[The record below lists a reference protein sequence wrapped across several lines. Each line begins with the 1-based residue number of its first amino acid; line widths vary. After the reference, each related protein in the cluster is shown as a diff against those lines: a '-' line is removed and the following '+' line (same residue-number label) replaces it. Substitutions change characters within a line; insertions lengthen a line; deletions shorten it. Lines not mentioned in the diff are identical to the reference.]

1 MQKVGQKGS
10 NILDSKPHMCYLDP
24 VDGTM
29 HRRLPHTPDTS
40 TRSRGNLCL
49 TNTTSIRL
57 AILALLYLW
66 FVSYSARGT
75 TQEAKQ
81 ERLTDQELLR
91 ESLLLR
97 EAIRRLQSNNNKL
110 ETSNNNLIAQVSLL
124 QITLKKLIQER
135 DQLQKDLN
143 ETKSLSAQTE
153 ETLTKQNTE
162 LTESLESSQ
171 QDQKKMEALQTF
183 NSILIGVAGVSVAA
197 LILVLSL
204 R

>member
-1 MQKVGQKGS
+1 
-10 NILDSKPHMCYLDP
+10 MCYIDP

-49 TNTTSIRL
+49 THIRL

-66 FVSYSARGT
+66 FASYSARGT
-75 TQEAKQ
+75 TQDTKQ
-81 ERLTDQELLR
+81 NSEKLSDQELLI
-91 ESLLLR
+91 LLGTLR
-97 EAIRRLQSNNNKL
+97 TELLNWTNSYEKL
-110 ETSNNNLIAQVSLL
+110 KDNYNSLL
-124 QITLKKLIQER
+124 QQINL
-135 DQLQKDLN
+135 LQKTLQEAEQKSKTLEQQLLEAN
-143 ETKSLSAQTE
+143 NSLSKERGTVRELSVLSTRLRE
-153 ETLTKQNTE
+153 ESE
-162 LTESLESSQ
+162 
-171 QDQKKMEALQTF
+171 QDQQKMEALQTF

>member
-1 MQKVGQKGS
+1 MKEVPKT
-10 NILDSKPHMCYLDP
+10 LDSKPHMCYLDP

-49 TNTTSIRL
+49 THTRL

-97 EAIRRLQSNNNKL
+97 EAILRLQSNNNKL